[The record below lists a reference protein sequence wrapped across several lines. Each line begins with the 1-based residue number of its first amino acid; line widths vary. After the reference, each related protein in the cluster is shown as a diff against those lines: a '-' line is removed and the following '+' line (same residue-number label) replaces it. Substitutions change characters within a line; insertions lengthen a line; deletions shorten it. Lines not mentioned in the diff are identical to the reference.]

1 MYAHSLML
9 SASLAAVASAH
20 LPAVVKRDFVQ
31 PRQTDGL
38 DDKCQNALKEL
49 MPVYNALPTPPPVL
63 LSATLPADPCVTPS
77 FKGETAKAW
86 NSYTSEAFGWFSS
99 HSSEIVAALSDCPEL
114 LSVAQTLPV
123 CTTTTSSTSKKATPT
138 PKPTAQPETKTP
150 ATSATSAA
158 PKTTAEETPASSA
171 APTTSAIPATS
182 AKEETPAT
190 TAAVSTDIEVAN
202 ATPKENDAPA
212 TTSDAEAA
220 APSEALAAR
229 EKGMMG
235 AVLVAAGLVGAV
247 AIL

>member
-1 MYAHSLML
+1 MYVQSLVL

-38 DDKCQNALKEL
+38 DDKCQNALNEL
-49 MPVYNALPTPPPVL
+49 MPVYNALPTPPPAL
-63 LSATLPADPCVTPS
+63 MSATLPADPCVTPS

-86 NSYTSEAFGWFSS
+86 ESYTSEAFGWFSS

-123 CTTTTSSTSKKATPT
+123 CTTTTSST
-138 PKPTAQPETKTP
+138 PKTVQPPKQTSQPETKTP
-150 ATSATSAA
+150 ATSAA
-158 PKTTAEETPASSA
+158 PKTTAEETPVTSA
-171 APTTSAIPATS
+171 APKISV
-182 AKEETPAT
+182 EETPAT
-190 TAAVSTDIEVAN
+190 TAAVSTEVAVAN
-202 ATPKENDAPA
+202 ATPKESDAPSA
-212 TTSDAEAA
+212 TSEADEAE
-220 APSEALAAR
+220 PSKALAAR

-235 AVLVAAGLVGAV
+235 AVVAAGLVGAL

>member
-31 PRQTDGL
+31 PRQTDDL
-38 DDKCQNALKEL
+38 DGKCQNALNEL
-49 MPVYNALPTPPPVL
+49 MPVYNALPTPPPAL
-63 LSATLPADPCVTPS
+63 FSATLPADPCVTPS

-86 NSYTSEAFGWFSS
+86 SSYTSEAFGWFSS

-114 LSVAQTLPV
+114 LSVAQSLPV
-123 CTTTTSSTSKKATPT
+123 CTTTTSSTSKKTTLP
-138 PKPTAQPETKTP
+138 PKPTASPETKTP
-150 ATSATSAA
+150 ATSAA
-158 PKTTAEETPASSA
+158 PKTTAEETPAA
-171 APTTSAIPATS
+171 S
-182 AKEETPAT
+182 AKEETPAI
-190 TAAVSTDIEVAN
+190 TAAVSTDIAVAN

-212 TTSDAEAA
+212 ATAGADAP

>member
-1 MYAHSLML
+1 MYAQSLIF

-38 DDKCQNALKEL
+38 DAKCQNALNDL

-63 LSATLPADPCVTPS
+63 MSATLPADPCVTPS

-86 NSYTSEAFGWFSS
+86 ESYTSVAFGWFSS

-123 CTTTTSSTSKKATPT
+123 CTTTTSSTSKTVRP
-138 PKPTAQPETKTP
+138 PKPTVQPETKTP
-150 ATSATSAA
+150 ATSAPPKTSAKETA
-158 PKTTAEETPASSA
+158 ATTASPASSA
-171 APTTSAIPATS
+171 EEAPAA
-182 AKEETPAT
+182 TPA
-190 TAAVSTDIEVAN
+190 ASTEVAIAN
-202 ATPKENDAPA
+202 ATPKESDAPA
-212 TTSDAEAA
+212 ATEAETAE
-220 APSEALAAR
+220 PSEALAAR
-229 EKGMMG
+229 EKGMVG

>member
-1 MYAHSLML
+1 ML

-31 PRQTDGL
+31 PRQTGGL

-123 CTTTTSSTSKKATPT
+123 CTTTSSSTSKKATPT
-138 PKPTAQPETKTP
+138 PKPTTQPETKTP
-150 ATSATSAA
+150 ATSAA
-158 PKTTAEETPASSA
+158 PKTTSEETPATSA
-171 APTTSAIPATS
+171 APATS
-182 AKEETPAT
+182 AKEETPAA
-190 TAAVSTDIEVAN
+190 TAVVSTDIAVAN

-212 TTSDAEAA
+212 TTSDADAA

-229 EKGMMG
+229 QKGMME